1 MRGSRR
7 GPAKRFE
14 DILANIILIE
24 EFTAGMD
31 LAAFA
36 QDPKT
41 SNASERCMERISE
54 AAKKLGDAAESLCPE
69 IEWPQLRAVGN
80 FLRYEYDRI
89 EVSRVWLMIED
100 DLPPLK
106 TTVQAALERLQGKK
120 D

>member
-41 SNASERCMERISE
+41 SNASERCLERISE
-54 AAKKLGDAAESLCPE
+54 AAKNRFARRLNGLNCGPLGTSFAMNTT
-69 IEWPQLRAVGN
+69 G
-80 FLRYEYDRI
+80 
-89 EVSRVWLMIED
+89 
-100 DLPPLK
+100 LK
-106 TTVQAALERLQGKK
+106 SVAFG
-120 D
+120 